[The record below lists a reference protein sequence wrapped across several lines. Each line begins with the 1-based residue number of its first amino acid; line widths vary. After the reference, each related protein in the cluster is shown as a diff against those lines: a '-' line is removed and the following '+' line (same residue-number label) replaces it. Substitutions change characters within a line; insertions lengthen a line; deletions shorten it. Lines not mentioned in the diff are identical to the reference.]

1 MVFRSCFSSL
11 IIRSYI
17 FYANKRTNTLP
28 MDIFFCVALI
38 RDNPTYSLF
47 RSSMS
52 MVFLCAILVSCRRIV
67 TMPSFFKSLDIYL

>member
-1 MVFRSCFSSL
+1 MVFRSCFSCL
-11 IIRSYI
+11 IIRSCI

-28 MDIFFCVALI
+28 MDNFFCVALI

-67 TMPSFFKSLDIYL
+67 TMSSFFKSLDIYL